1 MTGYLVNM
9 ASELDAAVQD
19 VLSVTK
25 PIRDVN
31 KCTNALLTAHS
42 ASIASRRIPPQNI
55 VQRLI
60 FRELHAGRRHS
71 CSAGAMA
78 RKFFTN
84 VFPNYTVINVEKP
97 ACFLRKFSPDG
108 RYLIA
113 FSADQT
119 SLEIYEFC
127 GPAAAADMLNALPTN
142 DGASDFLPDSVDI
155 PAATQVRTQLFS
167 RFFKQIRVTGIA
179 VNGECLNREC
189 SLFTND
195 GRSVS
200 QLEIVIRLL
209 TFLTL
214 QMT

>member
-1 MTGYLVNM
+1 MSSM
-9 ASELDAAVQD
+9 LDAAVQD
-19 VLSVTK
+19 VSSVKKRVCVENTC
-25 PIRDVN
+25 VN
-31 KCTNALLTAHS
+31 GAGSRLTAECS
-42 ASIASRRIPPQNI
+42 SIPPRRIPSQNI
-55 VQRLI
+55 VQRLMS
-60 FRELHAGRRHS
+60 RELHAGRRRS
-71 CSAGAMA
+71 WNAGTTA

-127 GPAAAADMLNALPTN
+127 GPAAAADMLDALPTS
-142 DGASDFLPDSVDI
+142 DGASDFLPENVDVA
-155 PAATQVRTQLFS
+155 AATHVRAKLFS
-167 RFFKQIRVTGIA
+167 RFFKLTRVTGIA

-200 QLEIVIRLL
+200 
-209 TFLTL
+209 TL
-214 QMT
+214 NSNH

>member
-1 MTGYLVNM
+1 MAVTTGNII
-9 ASELDAAVQD
+9 LDTALQD
-19 VLSVTK
+19 VLSVKK
-25 PIRDVN
+25 PTYARN
-31 KCTNALLTAHS
+31 KCVNGVGSSLSGDAG
-42 ASIASRRIPPQNI
+42 SIVSRRIPPQNI
-55 VQRLI
+55 VQRLLS
-60 FRELHAGRRHS
+60 RELHAGRRRS
-71 CSAGAMA
+71 CSAGTTA

-108 RYLIA
+108 RHLIA

-127 GPAAAADMLNALPTN
+127 GPAAAADMLNALPRS
-142 DGASDFLPDSVDI
+142 DGASDFLPDSVDV

-167 RFFKQIRVTGIA
+167 RFFKLMRVTGIA

-200 QLEIVIRLL
+200 TV
-209 TFLTL
+209 TVTH
-214 QMT
+214 